1 MTEGEE
7 IVTLEEE
14 ILGHVMLSSSLYS
27 WPP

>member
-14 ILGHVMLSSSLYS
+14 ILGYVMLSSSLYN